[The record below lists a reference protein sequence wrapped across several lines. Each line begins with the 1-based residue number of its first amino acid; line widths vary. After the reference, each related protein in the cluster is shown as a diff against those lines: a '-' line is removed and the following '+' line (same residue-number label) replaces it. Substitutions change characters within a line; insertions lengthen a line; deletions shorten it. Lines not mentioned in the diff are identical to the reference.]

1 MWCVGLN
8 EWAQNQAQHGPT
20 PTGYP
25 ASLSF
30 LSPPNLLLFILLR
43 NLSLMIQD
51 KIFSMMYTSTA
62 SNRQTS
68 PVLLTQVTQCKNQ
81 SYYYEIGVNISILLH
96 IKPIQRKLG
105 REGYLVYVTKAN
117 AHTHTHIKAS
127 NKTLVPLL
135 RLVPIEFHSP
145 PGVKEKKREQET
157 VFVMT

>member
-1 MWCVGLN
+1 
-8 EWAQNQAQHGPT
+8 
-20 PTGYP
+20 
-25 ASLSF
+25 
-30 LSPPNLLLFILLR
+30 
-43 NLSLMIQD
+43 MIQD

-117 AHTHTHIKAS
+117 AHTHTH
-127 NKTLVPLL
+127 T
-135 RLVPIEFHSP
+135 H
-145 PGVKEKKREQET
+145 
-157 VFVMT
+157 